1 MYIFKILILIIF
13 DIVIFN
19 MNNIETIIHK
29 SINIRLVY
37 NLNVE
42 YIKNWYTNY
51 KINITDDII

>member
-42 YIKNWYTNY
+42 YVWYCNF
-51 KINITDDII
+51 

>member
-1 MYIFKILILIIF
+1 
-13 DIVIFN
+13 